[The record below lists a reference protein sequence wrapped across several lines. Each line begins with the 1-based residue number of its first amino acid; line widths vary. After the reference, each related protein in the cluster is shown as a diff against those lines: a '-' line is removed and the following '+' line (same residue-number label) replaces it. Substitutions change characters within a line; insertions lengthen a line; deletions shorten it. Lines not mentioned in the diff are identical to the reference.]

1 MLFSNPMKQEGAVQH
16 QLDAQQQSIVGAP
29 PSARLI
35 VEAGPGCGKTR
46 VACARVAGL
55 LGKGEVPDRILL
67 LSFTRTAVH
76 EMRNRIAQMVGA
88 GVSAVRGVEIRT
100 IDSFAW
106 RITTGVQEV
115 TINSYE
121 DSIQAACSALAHPDD
136 ELRSYL
142 NRFNQVLVDE
152 AQDLVGPRAA
162 LILTFLN
169 ALRKDAGWTV
179 FLDPAQSIYGWSND
193 SGESGPGEG
202 FLSKLDQLKGA
213 VQRIPLTRIYRTTRP
228 QLLELL
234 SKTRSIALDVPSGS
248 RLDQMQA
255 ELENR
260 AAPEQHN
267 PSDMVE
273 LVKSLGQEAGDSL
286 LLFRWR
292 VDALMAASYLTGAGI
307 SYRLRLGG
315 MPRVAAPW
323 IALVANA
330 LARARVRMSGV
341 SREEFDQA
349 WASECAPRWLA
360 SGWTADSAWEL
371 LRRIGPSGKF
381 YVDFRRVA
389 DRLAVAVLPDE
400 AFVKDIGPSG
410 PIIGTVHGSKGREAR
425 HVFFCLP
432 PGTRDCESDNEADEE
447 ARVLYVAVSRA
458 TQQVRVLRGT
468 ELGRAYHEHRPW
480 RNVHRGLQVELGREG
495 DVDPVWPLCM
505 EYGKEA
511 EAQQGAL
518 ADFDG
523 QVRTVHIQTEGRSSW
538 TRRIILDGEERKLL
552 GTLSKRCLEEL
563 GEIMKLQHARGAPL
577 RIGFLS
583 WMDVTTVAMHAD
595 DSRLSKLGFPWNET
609 RLWLA
614 PVIAGMG
621 YIKKYW

>member
-1 MLFSNPMKQEGAVQH
+1 MQH
-16 QLDAQQQSIVGAP
+16 IQVDAQQQAIIEAP

-46 VACARVAGL
+46 VACARVARL
-55 LGKGEVPDRILL
+55 LDAGEMPDRILL

-76 EMRNRIAQMVGA
+76 EMRNRIAQMAGA
-88 GVSAVRGVEIRT
+88 GARAVRGVEIRT

-106 RITTGVQEV
+106 RITAGVQEV
-115 TINSYE
+115 TVKSYE
-121 DSIQAACSALAHPDD
+121 DSIQAATAALARPDE

-169 ALRKDAGWTV
+169 SLRQDAGWTV
-179 FLDPAQSIYGWSND
+179 FLDPAQAIYGWSSD
-193 SGESGPGEG
+193 SGEHGSGED
-202 FLSKLDQLKGA
+202 FLSKLGQLKGP
-213 VQRIPLTRIYRTTRP
+213 VRRVSLTRIHRTTRP
-228 QLLELL
+228 ELLELL
-234 SKTRSIALDVPSGS
+234 STTRNIALDVPSGS
-248 RLDQMQA
+248 RLEHMQD

-260 AAPEQHN
+260 ATSEEHN

-273 LVKSLGQEAGDSL
+273 LVRSLGREADDTL

-292 VDALMAASYLTGAGI
+292 VDALMAASYLTGAGLP
-307 SYRLRLGG
+307 YRLRLGK

-323 IALVANA
+323 IALVANQ
-330 LARARVRMSGV
+330 LARARARMSGV
-341 SREEFDQA
+341 SREEFDLA
-349 WASECAPRWLA
+349 WASDCAPRWLA
-360 SGWTADSAWEL
+360 SGWSADSAWEL

-400 AFVKDIGPSG
+400 AFVKDIGPGG

-425 HVFFCLP
+425 HVLFCLP
-432 PGTRDCESDNEADEE
+432 PQAREYTNPIEADEE
-447 ARVLYVAVSRA
+447 ARVLYVGVSRA
-458 TQQVRVLRGT
+458 THQVRLLRSAG
-468 ELGRAYHEHRPW
+468 LGRAYHEHRPW
-480 RNVHRGLQVELGREG
+480 RQVRGGLQVEIGREG
-495 DVDPVWPLCM
+495 DVDPVWPLIM
-505 EYGKEA
+505 EHGQEA
-511 EAQQGAL
+511 EAQQQAL

-523 QVRTVHIQTEGRSSW
+523 HVRSVHIQTEGRTW
-538 TRRIILDGEERKLL
+538 TRRIILEGERREVL
-552 GTLSKRCLEEL
+552 GTLSRGCVDEL
-563 GEIMKLQHARGAPL
+563 GEIVKQQRARTGAPL
-577 RIGFLS
+577 RIGYLS
-583 WMDVTTVAMHAD
+583 WMDATTVAMHAD
-595 DSRLSKLGFPWNET
+595 DTRLAQIGFPWNET

-621 YIKKYW
+621 YIKKYWK